1 MHQGKIYYISDG
13 MSSLVYELINIEDIA
28 DNAKLINVT
37 L

>member
-1 MHQGKIYYISDG
+1 MQQGKIDHKSDG
-13 MSSLVYELINIEDIA
+13 MSSLVYELVSVENIA